1 MISIRAVGFSDLKSL
16 QELSRTTFSEAF
28 AESNTDA
35 DMQEYLSVNFSLDKL
50 SAELTE
56 AESLFFIAWD
66 GIKAVGYLKMNIAQ
80 AQTDLKEIHSLEIE
94 RIYVLNAYYGKKV
107 GQLLYEHALHIA
119 AELGKTSIWLGVWEK
134 NPRAIRFYE
143 KNGFVAFGSH
153 VFKMGEDLQSDIMMR
168 KLL

>member
-1 MISIRAVGFSDLKSL
+1 MISIRAAGFSDLKTL
-16 QELSRTTFSEAF
+16 QELSRITFSEAF

-50 SAELTE
+50 SVELTE
-56 AESLFFIAWD
+56 ADSLFFIAWD
-66 GIKAVGYLKMNIAQ
+66 GIAAVGYLKVNIVE
-80 AQTDLKEIHSLEIE
+80 AQTDLKETHSLEIE

-107 GQLLYEHALHIA
+107 GQLLYEHAKHIA
-119 AELGKTSIWLGVWEK
+119 AELGKTSIWLGVWEE

-153 VFKMGEDLQSDIMMR
+153 VFKMGEDLQRDIMMR